1 MPSEA
6 RSNTIADVGC
16 GIQMQNAMHALLSHK
31 ESEIGQYL
39 IYGHLN
45 CNVSKKSLPSNPER
59 SPCLVPFK
67 IPKLYKIPHHIES
80 LNACMKC

>member
-6 RSNTIADVGC
+6 RSNAIADVGC

-39 IYGHLN
+39 IYGHLDPN
-45 CNVSKKSLPSNPER
+45 ALEKSLRSIPER
-59 SPCLVPFK
+59 IAGRLRHPLN
-67 IPKLYKIPHHIES
+67 YKTGFLTYS
-80 LNACMKC
+80 AS

>member
-1 MPSEA
+1 MAYSTGHDMPSEA
-6 RSNTIADVGC
+6 RSNAIAAVGC

-45 CNVSKKSLPSNPER
+45 CNVSKKKST
-59 SPCLVPFK
+59 K
-67 IPKLYKIPHHIES
+67 
-80 LNACMKC
+80 